1 MNSHF
6 GIALCLLLA
15 TGACAREE
23 EAEMKTTCMESTLA
37 GSWYDADP
45 SRLRAELEGYLQV
58 AEVEADPSLFAVIV
72 PHAGYAYSGPCAA
85 VGLKALA
92 ARKELDRVVVIGF
105 THRVRMPNQVSLPS
119 REARYRSPIGETP
132 LDVEAIAGLMADP
145 LFADRPETRSG
156 ENSVE
161 LQLPL
166 LQVALEGREWKLVPV
181 TLGQLDD
188 EVRGRAA
195 EALGALMDGK
205 TALVVSSDFTHYG
218 ANFGYVPF
226 RTNVEANLRRL
237 DGGAVEKI
245 LAGDAEGFA
254 AYCEETGATIC
265 GQDSIG
271 VLLRMLPEKFTARE
285 IAHDT
290 SGRRTGDWK
299 NSVSYECVAF
309 YGDGKA
315 AGRRRVEGKA
325 EASALTAED
334 QQVLLSMARR
344 AIGRALEGDAPS
356 SPRDLGV
363 KPSPAMRRK
372 MGGFVTL
379 TIDGELRG
387 CIGEIFPRRALA
399 DVVLDHALD
408 AAFHDPRFPP
418 LTAKEFERVKVEI
431 SALTPPAPVASYRDI
446 EIGRHGM
453 VIELGFRSAVFLPQV
468 APEQGW
474 DLATTLT
481 QLSRKAGL
489 SGDAWKDPRAKF
501 TVFEA
506 LVFHEE

>member
-1 MNSHF
+1 MIKRAWMMI
-6 GIALCLLLA
+6 GLLLA

-23 EAEMKTTCMESTLA
+23 EVPMKTTCMESTLA

-45 SRLRAELEGYLQV
+45 ARLRAELEGYLRN
-58 AEVEADPSLFAVIV
+58 AKVEADPSIFAVVV

-85 VGLKALA
+85 AGLKALS
-92 ARKELDRVVVIGF
+92 ARQDLARVVVIGF
-105 THRVRMPNQVSLPS
+105 SHRVRLPNQASLPA
-119 REARYRSPIGETP
+119 RETHYRSPLGETP
-132 LDVEAIAGLMADP
+132 LDVEAIAALMKNP
-145 LFADRPETRSG
+145 LFTDRPETRRG

-166 LQVALEGREWKLVPV
+166 LQVALAGRDWKLVPV

-188 EVRGRAA
+188 DVRGQVA

-205 TALVVSSDFTHYG
+205 TGFVVSSDFTHYG
-218 ANFGYVPF
+218 PNFGYVPF
-226 RTNVEANLRRL
+226 RTNVEANLRKL

-245 LAGDAEGFA
+245 LAGDADGFA

-271 VLLRMLPEKFTARE
+271 VLLRMLPAKFAARE
-285 IAHDT
+285 IAHDA
-290 SGRRTGDWK
+290 SGRSTGDWE
-299 NSVSYECVAF
+299 NSVSYESLAF
-309 YGDGKA
+309 YGDGRPAKQENA
-315 AGRRRVEGKA
+315 KA
-325 EASALTAED
+325 EKKALSTEEKKILLALARKAI
-334 QQVLLSMARR
+334 QQ
-344 AIGRALEGDAPS
+344 ALDGKTPS
-356 SPRDLGV
+356 DPEDLGV
-363 KPSPAMRRK
+363 DPTPAMKRK

-379 TIDGELRG
+379 TIDGDLRG

-408 AAFHDPRFPP
+408 AAFNDPRFPP
-418 LTAKEFERVKVEI
+418 LTAKEFPKIHVEI
-431 SALTPPAPVASYRDI
+431 SALTPPVPVASYRDI

-453 VIELGFRSAVFLPQV
+453 VLELGGRSAVFLPQV

-481 QLSRKAGL
+481 HLSYKAGL
-489 SGDAWKDPRAKF
+489 PGNAWQDPRARF

-506 LVFHEE
+506 VVFSED